1 MSAARPPSAH
11 PTTLSAV
18 ASPLPGTV
26 CLVTGA
32 TGGIGHATARALS
45 AHDVRLLVSARDEDR
60 LAEVARETGGSP
72 LAADLARPGAA
83 SDLAQAALESTGRVD
98 AVVHAAG
105 VGQFGPAA
113 ALDRGALESLVALNV
128 TSVIELTCAL
138 LPGML
143 ERREG
148 RIVAMGSVAGRLG
161 HRHEAA
167 YAATK
172 AAVSVF
178 CDSLAEELGGSGV
191 SVSLI
196 TPGVVDTAFF
206 ERRGAPYDRTWPR
219 PVPPEAVA
227 QRVVEV
233 LLRPRDEVVVPAFLS
248 GALRL
253 RGALPG
259 VYRAFAR
266 RFG

>member
-1 MSAARPPSAH
+1 M
-11 PTTLSAV
+11 
-18 ASPLPGTV
+18 ASPLAGTV

-32 TGGIGHATARALS
+32 TGGIGRATARALS
-45 AHDVRLLVSARDEDR
+45 AHGASLVLSGRDERR
-60 LAEVARETGGSP
+60 LEDVARETGGSALP
-72 LAADLARPGAA
+72 ADLAHAGAG
-83 SDLAQAALESTGRVD
+83 SGLARGAVEATGRVD
-98 AVVHAAG
+98 VVVHAAG
-105 VGQFGPAA
+105 TGQYGPAA
-113 ALDRGALESLVALNV
+113 AVDPAELERLVAVNV
-128 TSVIELTCAL
+128 TSVIELSCAL
-138 LPGML
+138 LPEML

-148 RIVAMGSVAGRLG
+148 RIVVIGSVAGRLG
-161 HRHEAA
+161 HRDEAA

-191 SVSLI
+191 SVSLV

-206 ERRGAPYDRTWPR
+206 ERRGAPYDRRWPR

-227 QRVVEV
+227 DRVIDV